1 MTVKAGDRLYPG
13 SIIAEVPET
22 PAITHKVMLPPDLEG
37 YVIDVAADGRYTIND
52 TILTLQL
59 LDGTEKKLSMT
70 QKWPIRIPRPNQK
83 RHPASRPLAYHG
95 YHVPTG

>member
-37 YVIDVAADGRYTIND
+37 YG
-52 TILTLQL
+52 
-59 LDGTEKKLSMT
+59 
-70 QKWPIRIPRPNQK
+70 
-83 RHPASRPLAYHG
+83 H
-95 YHVPTG
+95 